1 MKKINVFIV
10 AIMTT
15 LFPASCAKSLH
26 VRKEPANT
34 ISQQAYDTLK
44 TLKYHSFTN
53 LTDIP
58 EAVQARKTTQQFL
71 INELSSKETEP
82 SASDVNTEANKTL
95 VERFVKEVINKGN
108 IDLVDELWT
117 EDMQWHSAG
126 FPDTKGREAYKRQL
140 KAAVTGAFTGMH
152 LDIIDIIADRDKVVL
167 YFTNSG
173 QHTGSFG
180 KHKGTG
186 KHAKWYGIGIYRIEN
201 GKIAEAWFVEDH
213 YGMYKQLGFIN
224 D

>member
-1 MKKINVFIV
+1 MVILYDNVKKAMKKINVFII

-15 LFPASCAKSLH
+15 LFPASSAKSLH
-26 VRKEPANT
+26 VRKEQANT

-44 TLKYHSFTN
+44 
-53 LTDIP
+53 
-58 EAVQARKTTQQFL
+58 ARKATQQFL
-71 INELSSKETEP
+71 INELSSKETER
-82 SASDVNTEANKTL
+82 SSSDFNTEANKTL
-95 VERFVKEVINKGN
+95 VERFVEGVINKGN

-140 KAAVTGAFTGMH
+140 KAAVNGAFTGMH
-152 LDIIDIIADRDKVVL
+152 LDIIDIIASRDKVVL

-173 QHTGSFG
+173 QNTGSFG

-213 YGMYKQLGFIN
+213 YGMYKQLGFIS